1 MELTLDVKCAGD
13 ETRLV
18 TTADLKSSDLRVV
31 PVTSRNRDTDPN
43 DYGETEGDFTIKTL
57 DLNGSNDVSN
67 CTSLT
72 CFYLVYF
79 PRQFGTLFCQHY
91 F

>member
-1 MELTLDVKCAGD
+1 MDVKCAGD

-43 DYGETEGDFTIKTL
+43 DYGETEGNFTITTVN
-57 DLNGSNDVSN
+57 LNGSANGVSN
-67 CTSLT
+67 CILT
-72 CFYLVYF
+72 YFYHVYSTAGWDTYLPALILV
-79 PRQFGTLFCQHY
+79 HIN
-91 F
+91 